1 MKTLLIH
8 GHLIIDDYRQFLD
21 GSLLV
26 DDKHIL
32 EVYPQYVEL
41 DNVNV
46 VDLKGKLVF
55 PKFLDL
61 GILDKYQ
68 VVVDPLDVVDGGDK
82 KIMLGNTRGYLDEVH
97 IEYDGYY
104 DLFSN
109 MTGFSVERFG
119 LVNGAFNDDR
129 YVELDSSLDET
140 ILSVV
145 YRLKRKDRII
155 LIGNIEEGIRKMYKL
170 GANFNE
176 LLMMSSL
183 NAYRLFGL
191 DKQRGSLIKG
201 KSSAIEVIGDLDV

>member
-1 MKTLLIH
+1 MKTLFIH

-41 DNVNV
+41 DDVTV
-46 VDLKGKLVF
+46 LDLKGKLVF

-61 GILDKYQ
+61 GILDEYQ
-68 VVVDPLDVVDGGDK
+68 MVVDPLDVVDGGDK
-82 KIMLGNTRGYLDEVH
+82 KIMLGNSKAYMDEVH

-104 DLFSN
+104 DLFN
-109 MTGFSVERFG
+109 NTTGFSADRFG

-129 YVELDSSLDET
+129 YVEIDSSLDET
-140 ILSVV
+140 ILNVV

-155 LIGNIEEGIRKMYKL
+155 LIGNIEEGIRKMYRI

>member
-41 DNVNV
+41 DDVSV

-104 DLFSN
+104 DLFNN

-129 YVELDSSLDET
+129 YVELDSSLDKT

>member
-41 DNVNV
+41 DDVSV
-46 VDLKGKLVF
+46 VDLKGALVF

-61 GILDKYQ
+61 GILDEYQ
-68 VVVDPLDVVDGGDK
+68 MVVDPLDVVDGGNK

-104 DLFSN
+104 D
-109 MTGFSVERFG
+109 
-119 LVNGAFNDDR
+119 
-129 YVELDSSLDET
+129 
-140 ILSVV
+140 
-145 YRLKRKDRII
+145 
-155 LIGNIEEGIRKMYKL
+155 
-170 GANFNE
+170 
-176 LLMMSSL
+176 
-183 NAYRLFGL
+183 
-191 DKQRGSLIKG
+191 
-201 KSSAIEVIGDLDV
+201 

>member
-1 MKTLLIH
+1 MKTLFIH

-41 DNVNV
+41 DDVSV
-46 VDLKGKLVF
+46 VDLKGALVF
-55 PKFLDL
+55 PKFLDM
-61 GILDKYQ
+61 GILDEYQ
-68 VVVDPLDVVDGGDK
+68 VVVDPLDNIKTDK

-104 DLFSN
+104 DLFNN
-109 MTGFSVERFG
+109 MTGFSTDRFG

-129 YVELDSSLDET
+129 YVEIDSSLDET
-140 ILSVV
+140 ILNVV

-155 LIGNIEEGIRKMYKL
+155 LIGNIEEGIRKMYRI

-201 KSSAIEVIGDLDV
+201 KSSAIEIIGDLDV

>member
-41 DNVNV
+41 DDVSV
-46 VDLKGKLVF
+46 VDLKGALVF
-55 PKFLDL
+55 PKFLDM
-61 GILDKYQ
+61 GILDEYQ
-68 VVVDPLDVVDGGDK
+68 MVVDPLDNIKTDK

-104 DLFSN
+104 DLFNN
-109 MTGFSVERFG
+109 MTGFSTDRFG

-129 YVELDSSLDET
+129 YVEIDSSLDET
-140 ILSVV
+140 ILNVV

-155 LIGNIEEGIRKMYKL
+155 LIGNIEEGIRKMYRI

-201 KSSAIEVIGDLDV
+201 KSSAIEIIGDLDV

>member
-41 DNVNV
+41 DDVSV
-46 VDLKGKLVF
+46 VDLKGALVF
-55 PKFLDL
+55 PKFLDM
-61 GILDKYQ
+61 GILDEYQ
-68 VVVDPLDVVDGGDK
+68 VVVDPLDNIKTDK

-104 DLFSN
+104 DLFNN
-109 MTGFSVERFG
+109 MTGFSTDRFG

-129 YVELDSSLDET
+129 YVEIDSSLDET
-140 ILSVV
+140 ILNVV

-155 LIGNIEEGIRKMYKL
+155 LIGNIEEGIRKMYRI

>member
-41 DNVNV
+41 DDVSV
-46 VDLKGKLVF
+46 VDLKGALVF
-55 PKFLDL
+55 PKFLDM
-61 GILDKYQ
+61 GILDEYQ
-68 VVVDPLDVVDGGDK
+68 VVVDPLDNIKTDK

-104 DLFSN
+104 DLFNN
-109 MTGFSVERFG
+109 MTGFSTDRFG

-129 YVELDSSLDET
+129 YVEIDSSLDET
-140 ILSVV
+140 ILNVV

-155 LIGNIEEGIRKMYKL
+155 LIGNIEEGIRKMYRI

-201 KSSAIEVIGDLDV
+201 KSSAIEIIGDLDV

>member
-1 MKTLLIH
+1 MKTLFIH

-41 DNVNV
+41 DDVTV
-46 VDLKGKLVF
+46 LDLKGKLVF

-61 GILDKYQ
+61 GILDEYQ
-68 VVVDPLDVVDGGDK
+68 MVVDPLDNIKTDK
-82 KIMLGNTRGYLDEVH
+82 KIMLGNNKAYLDEVH

-104 DLFSN
+104 DLFNN
-109 MTGFSVERFG
+109 MTGFSTDRFG

-183 NAYRLFGL
+183 NAYRLFDL

>member
-8 GHLIIDDYRQFLD
+8 GHLIIDDYHQFLD

-41 DNVNV
+41 DDVTV
-46 VDLKGKLVF
+46 LDLKGKLVF

-61 GILDKYQ
+61 GLLDEYQ
-68 VVVDPLDVVDGGDK
+68 MVVDPLDNIRTNK
-82 KIMLGNTRGYLDEVH
+82 NIMLGNSKAYMDEVH

-104 DLFSN
+104 DLFNN
-109 MTGFSVERFG
+109 MTGFSTDRFG

-129 YVELDSSLDET
+129 YVEIDSSLDET

-155 LIGNIEEGIRKMYKL
+155 LIGNIEDGIRKMYKL

-201 KSSAIEVIGDLDV
+201 KSSAIEIIGDLDV

>member
-41 DNVNV
+41 DDVTV
-46 VDLKGKLVF
+46 LDLNGSLVF

-61 GILDKYQ
+61 GILDEYQ

-104 DLFSN
+104 DLFNN
-109 MTGFSVERFG
+109 MTGFSIERFG
-119 LVNGAFNDDR
+119 LVNGALNDDR
-129 YVELDSSLDET
+129 YVELDSSLDGT

>member
-41 DNVNV
+41 DDVTV

-61 GILDKYQ
+61 GILAEYQ
-68 VVVDPLDVVDGGDK
+68 VVVDPLDNIKTDK

-104 DLFSN
+104 DLFNN
-109 MTGFSVERFG
+109 MTGFSTDRFG

-129 YVELDSSLDET
+129 YVEIDSSLDDT

-183 NAYRLFGL
+183 NAYRFFGL

-201 KSSAIEVIGDLDV
+201 KLSAIEIIGDLDV

>member
-41 DNVNV
+41 DDVTV
-46 VDLKGKLVF
+46 LDLKGKLVF

-61 GILDKYQ
+61 GILDEYQ
-68 VVVDPLDVVDGGDK
+68 VVIDPLDNIKTDK

-104 DLFSN
+104 DLFNN
-109 MTGFSVERFG
+109 MTGFSTDRFG

-129 YVELDSSLDET
+129 YVEIDSSLDET
-140 ILSVV
+140 ILNVV

-155 LIGNIEEGIRKMYKL
+155 LIGNIEEGIRKMYRI

-201 KSSAIEVIGDLDV
+201 KSSAIEIIGDLDV

>member
-41 DNVNV
+41 DDVSV
-46 VDLKGKLVF
+46 VDLKGALVF
-55 PKFLDL
+55 PKFLDM
-61 GILDKYQ
+61 GILDEYQ
-68 VVVDPLDVVDGGDK
+68 VVVDPLDNIKTDK

-104 DLFSN
+104 DLFNN
-109 MTGFSVERFG
+109 MTGFSTDRFG

-129 YVELDSSLDET
+129 YVEIDSSLDET
-140 ILSVV
+140 ILNVV

-155 LIGNIEEGIRKMYKL
+155 LIGNIEEGIRKMYRI

-176 LLMMSSL
+176 LLLMSSL

-201 KSSAIEVIGDLDV
+201 KSSAIEIIGDLDV

>member
-1 MKTLLIH
+1 M
-8 GHLIIDDYRQFLD
+8 
-21 GSLLV
+21 
-26 DDKHIL
+26 
-32 EVYPQYVEL
+32 
-41 DNVNV
+41 

-97 IEYDGYY
+97 SEYDGYY
-104 DLFSN
+104 DLFNN

-155 LIGNIEEGIRKMYKL
+155 LICNIEEGIRKMYKL

>member
-1 MKTLLIH
+1 MKTLLVH

-41 DNVNV
+41 DDVSV
-46 VDLKGKLVF
+46 VDLKGALVF
-55 PKFLDL
+55 PKFLDM
-61 GILDKYQ
+61 GILDEYQ
-68 VVVDPLDVVDGGDK
+68 VVVDPLDNIKTDK

-104 DLFSN
+104 DLFNN
-109 MTGFSVERFG
+109 MTGFSTDRFG

-129 YVELDSSLDET
+129 YVEIDSSLDET
-140 ILSVV
+140 ILNVV

-155 LIGNIEEGIRKMYKL
+155 LIGNIEEGIRKMYRI

-201 KSSAIEVIGDLDV
+201 KSSAIEIIGDLNV

>member
-41 DNVNV
+41 DDVTV
-46 VDLKGKLVF
+46 LDLNGSLVF

-61 GILDKYQ
+61 GILDEYQ
-68 VVVDPLDVVDGGDK
+68 VAVDPLDVVDGGDK

-104 DLFSN
+104 DLFNN
-109 MTGFSVERFG
+109 MTGFSIERFG
-119 LVNGAFNDDR
+119 LVNGALNDDR
-129 YVELDSSLDET
+129 YVELDSSLDGT

>member
-41 DNVNV
+41 DDVTV
-46 VDLKGKLVF
+46 LDLNGSLVF

-61 GILDKYQ
+61 GILDEYQ
-68 VVVDPLDVVDGGDK
+68 VIVDPLDVVDGGDK

-104 DLFSN
+104 DLFNN
-109 MTGFSVERFG
+109 MTGFSIERFG
-119 LVNGAFNDDR
+119 LVNGALNDDR
-129 YVELDSSLDET
+129 YVELDSSLDGT

>member
-41 DNVNV
+41 DDVSV
-46 VDLKGKLVF
+46 VDLKGALVF
-55 PKFLDL
+55 PKFLDM
-61 GILDKYQ
+61 GILDEYQ
-68 VVVDPLDVVDGGDK
+68 VVVDPLDNIKTDK

-104 DLFSN
+104 DLFNN
-109 MTGFSVERFG
+109 MTGFSTDRFG

-140 ILSVV
+140 ILNVV

-155 LIGNIEEGIRKMYKL
+155 LIGNIEEGIRKMYRI

-201 KSSAIEVIGDLDV
+201 KSSAIEIIGDLDV

>member
-21 GSLLV
+21 GSLLI

-41 DNVNV
+41 DDVTV
-46 VDLKGKLVF
+46 LDLNGSLVF

-61 GILDKYQ
+61 GILDEYQ
-68 VVVDPLDVVDGGDK
+68 VVVDPLDAVDGGDK

-104 DLFSN
+104 DLFNN
-109 MTGFSVERFG
+109 MTGFSVDRFG

-129 YVELDSSLDET
+129 YVELDSSLDGT

>member
-1 MKTLLIH
+1 MKTLFIH

-41 DNVNV
+41 DDVTV
-46 VDLKGKLVF
+46 LDLKGKLVF

-61 GILDKYQ
+61 GILDEYQ
-68 VVVDPLDVVDGGDK
+68 VVVDPLDNIKTDK
-82 KIMLGNTRGYLDEVH
+82 KIMLGNSKAYLDEVH

-104 DLFSN
+104 DLFNN
-109 MTGFSVERFG
+109 MTGFCADRFG

-129 YVELDSSLDET
+129 YVEIDSSLDET

>member
-32 EVYPQYVEL
+32 EVYPQYVEM
-41 DNVNV
+41 DDVVV
-46 VDLKGKLVF
+46 VDLKGALVF

-68 VVVDPLDVVDGGDK
+68 VVVDPLDNIKTDK

-104 DLFSN
+104 DLFNN
-109 MTGFSVERFG
+109 MTGFSVDRFG

-129 YVELDSSLDET
+129 YVELDSSLDGT

-183 NAYRLFGL
+183 NAYMLFGL

-201 KSSAIEVIGDLDV
+201 KSSTIEAIGDLDV

>member
-32 EVYPQYVEL
+32 EVYPQYVEM
-41 DNVNV
+41 DDVVV
-46 VDLKGKLVF
+46 VDLKCALVF

-68 VVVDPLDVVDGGDK
+68 VVVDPLDNIKTDK
-82 KIMLGNTRGYLDEVH
+82 KIMLGNSKAYMDEVH

-104 DLFSN
+104 DLFNN
-109 MTGFSVERFG
+109 MTGFSVDRFG

-145 YRLKRKDRII
+145 YRLKRKDRSP
-155 LIGNIEEGIRKMYKL
+155 K
-170 GANFNE
+170 
-176 LLMMSSL
+176 
-183 NAYRLFGL
+183 
-191 DKQRGSLIKG
+191 
-201 KSSAIEVIGDLDV
+201 

>member
-41 DNVNV
+41 DDVTV
-46 VDLKGKLVF
+46 LDLKGKLVF

-61 GILDKYQ
+61 GILDEYQ
-68 VVVDPLDVVDGGDK
+68 MVVDPLDNIKTDK
-82 KIMLGNTRGYLDEVH
+82 KIMLGNNKAYLDEVH

-104 DLFSN
+104 DLFNN
-109 MTGFSVERFG
+109 MTGFSTDRFG

-201 KSSAIEVIGDLDV
+201 KSSAIETIGDLDV

>member
-32 EVYPQYVEL
+32 EVYPQYVEM
-41 DNVNV
+41 DDVVV
-46 VDLKGKLVF
+46 VDLKGALVF

-68 VVVDPLDVVDGGDK
+68 VVVDPLDNIKTDK

-104 DLFSN
+104 DLFNN
-109 MTGFSVERFG
+109 MTGFSVDRFG

-129 YVELDSSLDET
+129 YVELDSSLDGT

-201 KSSAIEVIGDLDV
+201 KSSTIEAIGDLDV

>member
-41 DNVNV
+41 DDVSV
-46 VDLKGKLVF
+46 VDLKGALVF
-55 PKFLDL
+55 PKFLDM
-61 GILDKYQ
+61 GILDEYQ
-68 VVVDPLDVVDGGDK
+68 VVVDPLDNIKTDK

-104 DLFSN
+104 DLFNN
-109 MTGFSVERFG
+109 MTGFSTDRFG

-129 YVELDSSLDET
+129 YVEIDSSLDET
-140 ILSVV
+140 ILNVV

-155 LIGNIEEGIRKMYKL
+155 LIGNIEEGIRKMYRI

-201 KSSAIEVIGDLDV
+201 KSSAIEIIGDLNV

>member
-41 DNVNV
+41 DDVSV

-61 GILDKYQ
+61 GILDEYQ
-68 VVVDPLDVVDGGDK
+68 VVVDPLDNIKTDK
-82 KIMLGNTRGYLDEVH
+82 KIMLGNSKAYMDEVH

-104 DLFSN
+104 DLFNN
-109 MTGFSVERFG
+109 MTGFSVDRFG

-201 KSSAIEVIGDLDV
+201 KSSAIETIGDLDV

>member
-1 MKTLLIH
+1 MKTLFIH

-41 DNVNV
+41 DDVTV
-46 VDLKGKLVF
+46 LDLKGKLVF

-61 GILDKYQ
+61 GILDEYQ
-68 VVVDPLDVVDGGDK
+68 VVIDPLDNIKTDK

-104 DLFSN
+104 DLFNN
-109 MTGFSVERFG
+109 MTGFSTDRFG

-129 YVELDSSLDET
+129 YVEIDSSLDET
-140 ILSVV
+140 ILNVV

-155 LIGNIEEGIRKMYKL
+155 LIGNIEEGIRKMYRI

-201 KSSAIEVIGDLDV
+201 KSSAIEIIGDLDV

>member
-41 DNVNV
+41 DDVSV
-46 VDLKGKLVF
+46 VDLKGALVF

-61 GILDKYQ
+61 GILDEYQ
-68 VVVDPLDVVDGGDK
+68 MVVDPLDNIKTDK
-82 KIMLGNTRGYLDEVH
+82 KIMLGNNKAYLDEVH

-104 DLFSN
+104 DLFNN
-109 MTGFSVERFG
+109 MTGFSTDRFG

-129 YVELDSSLDET
+129 YVEIDSSLDET

-201 KSSAIEVIGDLDV
+201 KSSAIEIIGDLDV

>member
-32 EVYPQYVEL
+32 EVYPQYVEM
-41 DNVNV
+41 DDVVV
-46 VDLKGKLVF
+46 VDLKGALVF

-82 KIMLGNTRGYLDEVH
+82 KIMLGNSKAYMDEVH

-104 DLFSN
+104 DLFNN
-109 MTGFSVERFG
+109 MTGFSVDRFG

-191 DKQRGSLIKG
+191 DKRCGSLIKG

>member
-21 GSLLV
+21 GSLLI

-41 DNVNV
+41 DDVTV

-61 GILDKYQ
+61 GILDEYQ
-68 VVVDPLDVVDGGDK
+68 MVVDPLDVVDCGDK
-82 KIMLGNTRGYLDEVH
+82 KIMLGNSKAYLDEVH

-104 DLFSN
+104 DLFNN
-109 MTGFSVERFG
+109 MTGFSADRFG
-119 LVNGAFNDDR
+119 LVNGAFDDDR

-155 LIGNIEEGIRKMYKL
+155 LIGDIEEGIRKMYKL

-191 DKQRGSLIKG
+191 DKQRGSLVKG
-201 KSSAIEVIGDLDV
+201 KSSAIEIIGDLNV

>member
-41 DNVNV
+41 DDVSV
-46 VDLKGKLVF
+46 VDLKGALVF

-61 GILDKYQ
+61 GLLDEYQ
-68 VVVDPLDVVDGGDK
+68 VVVDPLDNIKTDK

-104 DLFSN
+104 DLFNN
-109 MTGFSVERFG
+109 MTGFSTDRFG

-129 YVELDSSLDET
+129 YVEIDSSLDET
-140 ILSVV
+140 ILNVV

-155 LIGNIEEGIRKMYKL
+155 LIGNIEEGIRKMYRI

-201 KSSAIEVIGDLDV
+201 KSSAIEIIGDLNV

>member
-1 MKTLLIH
+1 MKTLFIH

-41 DNVNV
+41 DDVSV

-61 GILDKYQ
+61 GILAEYQ
-68 VVVDPLDVVDGGDK
+68 VVVDPLDNIKTDK

-104 DLFSN
+104 DLFNN
-109 MTGFSVERFG
+109 MTGFSVDRFG

-129 YVELDSSLDET
+129 YVEIDSSLDET

-183 NAYRLFGL
+183 NAYRLFSL

-201 KSSAIEVIGDLDV
+201 KLSAIEIIGDLDV

>member
-41 DNVNV
+41 DDVSV
-46 VDLKGKLVF
+46 VDLKGALVF

-68 VVVDPLDVVDGGDK
+68 VVVDPLDVVDGGNK

-104 DLFSN
+104 DLFNN
-109 MTGFSVERFG
+109 MTGFNVDRFG

-129 YVELDSSLDET
+129 YVEIDSSLDET

-155 LIGNIEEGIRKMYKL
+155 LIGDIEEGIRKMYKF

-191 DKQRGSLIKG
+191 DKQRGSLTKG
-201 KSSAIEVIGDLDV
+201 KSSAIEIIGDLDV